1 MTSRGAWQKLVSEK
15 EIFPKSVSE
24 LSQQQNCQMTT
35 QIRHLFDRS
44 PSLRK
49 LINRNNP
56 FLPLAIFTGPL
67 YRQIVNYKQFIH
79 ILVGIRQLIVFIA

>member
-35 QIRHLFDRS
+35 QIVICLTDHHRS
-44 PSLRK
+44 G
-49 LINRNNP
+49 N
-56 FLPLAIFTGPL
+56 
-67 YRQIVNYKQFIH
+67 
-79 ILVGIRQLIVFIA
+79 